1 MGITPTLLLIVP
13 TLNSYK
19 VLPRLI
25 NSLKSQIFV
34 DWSLLLVD
42 GPSNNDHKL
51 YLDNC
56 CKNDK
61 RIIITPHAGGSTLDA
76 HDKVFGKTTELIK
89 LHLKINGL

>member
-61 RIIITPHAGGSTLDA
+61 RINYIISI
-76 HDKVFGKTTELIK
+76 ELK
-89 LHLKINGL
+89 LTILFLGQFINGNGSRDKSL